1 MVKRRNNRQDAI
13 RDIVR
18 GKSIRTQRALVD
30 ELQAIGFNCTQATVS
45 RDIADMGLR
54 KLSEGIYVLAEDL
67 HLQRMVSEF
76 VMSVD
81 RADNLVVI
89 KSQPGTA
96 PGVAAAVDAASLPEV
111 KGSVA
116 GNDTVSTSCATQRSS
131 VAAHAASNVWRPGRG
146 ACASR
151 PGAFVWK
158 DATRI
163 APQGEGPGAVM
174 ATGPCVQLAAG
185 ARGLD
190 SRASASRRQSRRL
203 LRYRFRLRPRHLPR
217 LRFPAWSWSS

>member
-1 MVKRRNNRQDAI
+1 MIKKRSDRQGVI

-18 GKSIRTQRALVD
+18 ESSVRTQRSLVE
-30 ELQAIGFNCTQATVS
+30 ELRARGFECTQATVS

-116 GNDTVSTSCATQRSS
+116 GNDTVLVVSGSDE
-131 VAAHAASNVWRPGRG
+131 AAMDLVHLVNKLR
-146 ACASR
+146 
-151 PGAFVWK
+151 
-158 DATRI
+158 DAKK
-163 APQGEGPGAVM
+163 
-174 ATGPCVQLAAG
+174 
-185 ARGLD
+185 
-190 SRASASRRQSRRL
+190 
-203 LRYRFRLRPRHLPR
+203 
-217 LRFPAWSWSS
+217 